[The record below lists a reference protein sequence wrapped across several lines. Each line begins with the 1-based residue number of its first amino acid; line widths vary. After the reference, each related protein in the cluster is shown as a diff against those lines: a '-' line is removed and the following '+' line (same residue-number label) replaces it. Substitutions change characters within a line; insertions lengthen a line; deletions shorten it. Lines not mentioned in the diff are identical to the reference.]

1 MKLKKYI
8 DYQKIVDKSLRKVIK
23 HVLKH
28 VYENGMEGDHHLYIT
43 FLTQYEGVE
52 IPEYLI
58 NEYPNEITIILQHQ
72 FWNLEIN
79 ENSFSISLS
88 FNNNTENIKVPYNS
102 ITSFAD
108 PSVNFGLQF
117 KDSAHTEGT
126 LVEDNK
132 DQNQEKSN
140 LRSDD
145 TAADN
150 VIAFTDFHKKPNE

>member
-1 MKLKKYI
+1 MKKYI
-8 DYQKIVDKSLRKVIK
+8 DYQKIVDNSLRKVIK

-28 VYENGMEGDHHLYIT
+28 VYENGIEGDHHLYIT

-72 FWNLEIN
+72 FWNLEID
-79 ENSFSISLS
+79 ENYFSISLS

-102 ITSFAD
+102 ITSLAD

-117 KDSAHTEGT
+117 KGTSFTGEISTKDSNNFQ
-126 LVEDNK
+126 NK
-132 DQNQEKSN
+132 KKIKYKK
-140 LRSDD
+140 RK
-145 TAADN
+145 
-150 VIAFTDFHKKPNE
+150 FDF